1 MGTGQVNVPL
11 MGGSTSEQGRAAI
24 AKLQALVRIPT
35 VSHTDEHV
43 IDHGAFDALIT
54 ELELLFPLLHQH
66 LECTRIERHSLLFH
80 WKGRRAD
87 RPLVLMAH
95 TDVVPV
101 DTAATWRHPPFAGVI
116 EDGLLW
122 GRGTLDD
129 KGPLVGICESVE
141 RLLAEGFVPQQDLW
155 LSFGAREEVSGPD
168 AAAALAALTA
178 RGIRPWMVVD
188 EGGAIATR
196 AFPGVTAP
204 LGVVG
209 IAEKGTTSLLLRA
222 DGRGGHS
229 STPTP
234 HGPTARIARAV
245 VRLERHPFRPRLTA
259 PVIELFRR
267 IAPELPR
274 PLRPLLTNA
283 ARLTAVLP
291 RLLAKAG
298 PEAASMVRT
307 SIAVTQLSGSPA
319 QNAIASTATATVN
332 LRIAPGDTVQS
343 SIAHV
348 RKAIGDPDMAIEV
361 LDANEPSPISRID
374 DDGYAVVE
382 STIAEVFPEAV
393 VTPYLMMA
401 ATDSRFFAAVC
412 PRVFRFS
419 PFLMSKA
426 QRESIHTYDERIG
439 VEDFIRGIGWY
450 RLLIER
456 HR

>member
-1 MGTGQVNVPL
+1 
-11 MGGSTSEQGRAAI
+11 MGGQLDTAAREAI
-24 AKLQALVRIPT
+24 GKLQALVRIPT
-35 VSHTDEHV
+35 VSHTDEDA
-43 IDHGAFDALIT
+43 IDHRAFDALIT

-66 LECTRIERHSLLFH
+66 LECTRVERHSLLFH
-80 WKGRRAD
+80 WKGHHDD

-101 DTAATWRHPPFAGVI
+101 DESATWTHPAFAGVI
-116 EDGLLW
+116 EDGILW

-129 KGPLVGICESVE
+129 KGPLVGICEAVE
-141 RLLAEGFVPQQDLW
+141 RLLADGFVPEQDVW

-168 AAAALAALTA
+168 AAAAVRALTD
-178 RGIRPWMVVD
+178 REVRPWMVID
-188 EGGAIATR
+188 EGGAIAAE
-196 AFPGVTAP
+196 AFPGVAAP

-209 IAEKGTTSLLLRA
+209 ISEKGTTSLLLRA

-234 HGPTARIARAV
+234 NGPTVRIARAV
-245 VRLERHPFRPRLTA
+245 VRLEKHQFPARLTA

-267 IAPELPR
+267 LAPQLPA
-274 PLRPLLTNA
+274 PVRPLLTNA
-283 ARLTAVLP
+283 ERLAPVLP
-291 RLLAKAG
+291 KLLTRLG

-319 QNAIASTATATVN
+319 QNVIASTATATVN
-332 LRIAPGDTVQS
+332 LRIAPGDTVKS

-348 RKAIGDPDMAIEV
+348 RKAIGDDEMAIDV

-374 DDGYAVVE
+374 DAGYAVME
-382 STIAEVFPEAV
+382 ETIAEVFPEAV

-401 ATDSRFFAAVC
+401 ATDARFFTEVC
-412 PRVFRFS
+412 ERVFRFS

-426 QRESIHTYDERIG
+426 QRASIHSFDERIG
-439 VEDFIRGIGWY
+439 VEDFVRGIDWY
-450 RLLIER
+450 RLLLER

>member
-1 MGTGQVNVPL
+1 
-11 MGGSTSEQGRAAI
+11 MGGRSEHDQGAVG
-24 AKLQALVRIPT
+24 KLQALIRIPT
-35 VSHTDEHV
+35 VSSTDEES
-43 IDHGAFDALIT
+43 IDHTAFDALIT
-54 ELELLFPLLHQH
+54 ELELLFPLLHQR
-66 LECTRIERHSLLFH
+66 LECIRIERHSLLFH
-80 WKGRRAD
+80 WKGKQDD

-101 DTAATWRHPPFAGVI
+101 DESATWTHPAFAGVI
-116 EDGLLW
+116 EDGILW

-141 RLLAEGFVPQQDLW
+141 RLLAEDFVPEQDVW

-168 AAAALAALTA
+168 AEAAVQALTD
-178 RGIRPWMVVD
+178 RGVRPWMVVD
-188 EGGAIATR
+188 EGGAIATG
-196 AFPGVTAP
+196 AFPGVAAP

-209 IAEKGTTSLLLRA
+209 ISEKGTTSLQLRA
-222 DGRGGHS
+222 EGRGGHS
-229 STPTP
+229 STPAP
-234 HGPTARIARAV
+234 NGPTVRIARAV
-245 VRLERHPFRPRLTA
+245 VRLEKHQFPARLTS

-267 IAPELPR
+267 LAPELPA

-283 ARLTAVLP
+283 ERLSAVLP
-291 RLLAKAG
+291 RVLTKVG

-319 QNAIASTATATVN
+319 QNVIASSATATVN
-332 LRIAPGDTVQS
+332 LRIAPGDSVES

-348 RKAIGDPDMAIEV
+348 RKAIGDPDMTIDV

-374 DDGYAVVE
+374 DAGYAVME
-382 STIAEVFPEAV
+382 STIAEVFPEAI

-401 ATDSRFFAAVC
+401 ATDARFYTRVC
-412 PRVFRFS
+412 ERVFRFS
-419 PFLMSKA
+419 PFLMSKP
-426 QRESIHTYDERIG
+426 QRESIHSYDERIG
-439 VEDFIRGIGWY
+439 VDDFIRGIGWY